1 MRLVDLCHSNYIIV
15 QMDFYSPIFV
25 SPLYHL
31 HLWLLL
37 LPVAIAVQLLIRLPN
52 NSLLPASNQITVK
65 FETPRFLP
73 TSNWN
78 FCLIFMLW
86 YGRARNTAKL
96 SCDNAVSWS
105 QLHHVIS
112 LSFWNVYTVNELCF
126 LFASFILDEKKTC
139 NFHFV
144 CTISYIK
151 SFYKEANG
159 RVKTVQMQPTRI
171 KSTFSFSVFAVR
183 FVVCLF
189 LIQFSGK

>member
-1 MRLVDLCHSNYIIV
+1 
-15 QMDFYSPIFV
+15 MDFYSPIFV

-78 FCLIFMLW
+78 FCLIFTLW

-126 LFASFILDEKKTC
+126 LFASPILDEKKPVI
-139 NFHFV
+139 F
-144 CTISYIK
+144 ISFAQFRISNHSIK
-151 SFYKEANG
+151 K
-159 RVKTVQMQPTRI
+159 QMQPTRI

-189 LIQFSGK
+189 LI